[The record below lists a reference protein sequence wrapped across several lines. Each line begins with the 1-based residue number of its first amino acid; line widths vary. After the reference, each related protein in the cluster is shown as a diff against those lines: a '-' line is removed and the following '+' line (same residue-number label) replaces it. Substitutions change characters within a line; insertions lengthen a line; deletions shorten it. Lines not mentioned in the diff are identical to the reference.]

1 MTAIQLLA
9 CAGMI
14 AGAFLI
20 LGIRPVEF
28 TDSLFAWLLKPK
40 RSIREEIKE
49 ASGRKRRGFCEGRY
63 RKHSP
68 SWK

>member
-49 ASGRKRRGFCEGRY
+49 S
-63 RKHSP
+63 
-68 SWK
+68 